1 MKQFDIKEIDLT
13 KYLFFTGKGGV
24 GKTSTACASAISLAD
39 MGNEVLLI
47 STDPASNLQD
57 VFETEL
63 NNKGVRIEGVDGL
76 TVINLDPI
84 EAANEYKES
93 VVGPYRGQLP
103 DSVIENMEEQLSG
116 SCTVEIAAF
125 NEFSKFITDSEL
137 KDKYDYIIFDT
148 APTGHTL
155 RMLQLP
161 SAWTNF
167 ISESTHGAS
176 CLGQLSGLEDEKE
189 TYKYAVDTLADGS
202 LTSLVLVARPEET
215 PLLEA
220 NRASYELAELG
231 IKNQILIINGLLSAH
246 DDEVSETFYKKQKES
261 LDKMPEAIKDLK
273 TFFIPLRGYNLNSIE
288 NLRSLLVEEKD
299 YTSDEDLKID
309 QSPSLKDIIDDLYK
323 NKKKVIFTMGKGG
336 VGKTT
341 MASAIAKG
349 LVDKGEKVHLTTTDT
364 ANHLTGMIHEDDLLT
379 ISHIDE
385 EEELKKYQEEVLENA
400 KKTLSDDDLEYIKE
414 DLRSPCTQEIAVFR
428 AFADIV
434 DRADSEV
441 VVIDTAP
448 TGHTLLLLDSTESYN
463 TEIEKNQGNVPESAK
478 KLLPRLKNSDETE
491 VLIVTLA
498 EPTPFYESVRLEED
512 LKRAG
517 IYSKWGIINSSIAKT
532 GSTNKTLQAK
542 ANSELEWINK
552 VDERTDGNFTIIPW
566 SSDEIKGS
574 KLDKLIKQV
583 DMTEKTKV
591 AFICVHNSCRS
602 QIAEALGKKFAGDKI
617 DFYSAGTE
625 LVPQINQDA
634 VRLMKEIHGIDME
647 ESQYSKLIDD
657 LPEVDYVI
665 SMGCNVVCPILPFK
679 HKKYDWGI
687 EDPTGKSDDEFIKV
701 IDEIERKLKDL
712 ISEIDEE
719 VDR

>member
-39 MGNEVLLI
+39 EGNEVLLI

-63 NNKGVRIEGVDGL
+63 DNKGVRIEGVDGL
-76 TVINLDPI
+76 TVANLDPI

-93 VVGPYRGQLP
+93 VVGPYRGKLP
-103 DSVIENMEEQLSG
+103 KSVIENMEEQLSG
-116 SCTVEIAAF
+116 SCTVEIATF
-125 NEFSKFITDSEL
+125 NEFSKFITDSDL

-161 SAWTNF
+161 SAWTSF

-176 CLGQLSGLEDEKE
+176 CLGQLSGLEEEKE
-189 TYKYAVDTLADGS
+189 TYKYAVDTLADGK
-202 LTSLVLVARPEET
+202 LTSLVLVARAEET

-220 NRASYELAELG
+220 DRASYELAELG
-231 IKNQILIINGLLSAH
+231 INNQILIINGLLSGH
-246 DDEVSETFYKKQKES
+246 DDEVSEAFYKKQKEA

-288 NLRSLLVEEKD
+288 NLRSLLIEDKE
-299 YTSDEDLKID
+299 YTSDVDININE
-309 QSPSLKDIIDDLYK
+309 STSLKNVVDDLYK
-323 NKKKVIFTMGKGG
+323 NEKKVIFTMGKGG

-341 MASAIAKG
+341 IASAIAKG
-349 LVDKGEKVHLTTTDT
+349 LRDKGQKVHLTTTDP
-364 ANHLTGMIHEDDLLT
+364 ANHLTGMLEEDDLLT

-400 KKTLSDDDLEYIKE
+400 KKTMSDEDLEYIKE

-434 DRADSEV
+434 DRADDEI

-517 IYSKWGIINSSIAKT
+517 IYSKWWIINSSIYKT
-532 GSTNKTLQAK
+532 GSINKTLQAK

-552 VDERTDGNFTIIPW
+552 VDDRTGGNFTIIPW

-574 KLDKLIKQV
+574 KLDKLIK
-583 DMTEKTKV
+583 
-591 AFICVHNSCRS
+591 
-602 QIAEALGKKFAGDKI
+602 
-617 DFYSAGTE
+617 
-625 LVPQINQDA
+625 
-634 VRLMKEIHGIDME
+634 
-647 ESQYSKLIDD
+647 
-657 LPEVDYVI
+657 
-665 SMGCNVVCPILPFK
+665 
-679 HKKYDWGI
+679 
-687 EDPTGKSDDEFIKV
+687 
-701 IDEIERKLKDL
+701 
-712 ISEIDEE
+712 
-719 VDR
+719 

>member
-39 MGNEVLLI
+39 EGNEVLLI

-63 NNKGVRIEGVDGL
+63 DNKGVRIEGVAGL
-76 TVINLDPI
+76 TVANLDPI

-93 VVGPYRGQLP
+93 VVGPYRGKLP
-103 DSVIENMEEQLSG
+103 KSVIENMEEQLSG

-125 NEFSKFITDSEL
+125 NEFSKFITDYDL

-161 SAWTNF
+161 SAWTSF

-189 TYKYAVDTLADGS
+189 TYKYAVDTLADGE

-231 IKNQILIINGLLSAH
+231 INNQILIINGLLSAH
-246 DDEVSETFYKKQKES
+246 DDEVSEAFYKKQKES

-288 NLRSLLVEEKD
+288 NLRSLLTEDKD
-299 YTSDEDLKID
+299 YTSDQDLNID
-309 QSPSLKDIIDDLYK
+309 ESNRLKDIIDDLYK
-323 NKKKVIFTMGKGG
+323 NEKKVIFTMGKGG

-349 LVDKGEKVHLTTTDT
+349 LVAKGEKVHLTTTDP
-364 ANHLTGMIHEDDLLT
+364 ANHLTGMIEEDDLLT

-385 EEELKKYQEEVLENA
+385 EEELRKYQEEVLENA
-400 KKTLSDDDLEYIKE
+400 RKTMSEDDLEYIKE

-428 AFADIV
+428 AFADVV
-434 DRADSEV
+434 DKADDEI

-498 EPTPFYESVRLEED
+498 EPTPFYESQRLEED

-517 IYSKWGIINSSIAKT
+517 IYSKWWIINSSIAKT
-532 GSTNKTLQAK
+532 GSRNKTLQAK

-552 VDERTDGNFTIIPW
+552 VDDRTDGNFTIIPW

-574 KLDKLIKQV
+574 NLDKLIK
-583 DMTEKTKV
+583 
-591 AFICVHNSCRS
+591 
-602 QIAEALGKKFAGDKI
+602 
-617 DFYSAGTE
+617 
-625 LVPQINQDA
+625 
-634 VRLMKEIHGIDME
+634 
-647 ESQYSKLIDD
+647 
-657 LPEVDYVI
+657 
-665 SMGCNVVCPILPFK
+665 
-679 HKKYDWGI
+679 
-687 EDPTGKSDDEFIKV
+687 
-701 IDEIERKLKDL
+701 
-712 ISEIDEE
+712 
-719 VDR
+719 

>member
-63 NNKGVRIEGVDGL
+63 DNKGVRIEGVAGL
-76 TVINLDPI
+76 TVANLDPI

-93 VVGPYRGQLP
+93 VVGPYRGKLP

-125 NEFSKFITDSEL
+125 NEFSKFITDADL

-161 SAWTNF
+161 SAWTDF

-176 CLGQLSGLEDEKE
+176 CLGQLSGLEEEKE
-189 TYKYAVDTLADGS
+189 TYKFAVDTLADGK

-220 NRASYELAELG
+220 NRASNELAELG
-231 IKNQILIINGLLSAH
+231 INNQILIINGLLSAH
-246 DDEVSETFYKKQKES
+246 DDEVSEAFYKKQKES

-288 NLRSLLVEEKD
+288 NLRSLLIEDKE
-299 YTSDEDLKID
+299 YTSDVDININE
-309 QSPSLKDIIDDLYK
+309 SASLKDVVDDLYK
-323 NKKKVIFTMGKGG
+323 NEKKVIFTMGKGG

-349 LVDKGEKVHLTTTDT
+349 LADKGQKVHLTTTDP
-364 ANHLTGMIHEDDLLT
+364 ANHLTGMIEEDDLLT

-385 EEELKKYQEEVLENA
+385 EEELRKYQEEVLENA
-400 KKTLSDDDLEYIKE
+400 KKTMSDDDLEYIKE

-434 DRADSEV
+434 DRADDEI

-463 TEIEKNQGNVPESAK
+463 TEIEKNQGNVPKSAK

-517 IYSKWGIINSSIAKT
+517 IYSKWWIINSSIYKT

-552 VDERTDGNFTIIPW
+552 VNNRTDGNFTIIPW
-566 SSDEIKGS
+566 SNDEIKGS
-574 KLDKLIKQV
+574 NLDKLIK
-583 DMTEKTKV
+583 
-591 AFICVHNSCRS
+591 
-602 QIAEALGKKFAGDKI
+602 
-617 DFYSAGTE
+617 
-625 LVPQINQDA
+625 
-634 VRLMKEIHGIDME
+634 
-647 ESQYSKLIDD
+647 
-657 LPEVDYVI
+657 
-665 SMGCNVVCPILPFK
+665 
-679 HKKYDWGI
+679 
-687 EDPTGKSDDEFIKV
+687 
-701 IDEIERKLKDL
+701 
-712 ISEIDEE
+712 
-719 VDR
+719 

>member
-1 MKQFDIKEIDLT
+1 MKEFDIKEIDLT

-57 VFETEL
+57 VFETDL
-63 NNKGVRIEGVDGL
+63 DNKGVRIEGVDGL
-76 TVINLDPI
+76 TVANLDPI

-93 VVGPYRGQLP
+93 VVGPYRGKLP

-125 NEFSKFITDSEL
+125 NEFSKFITAPDL

-161 SAWTNF
+161 SAWTSF

-176 CLGQLSGLEDEKE
+176 CLGQLSGLEEEKE
-189 TYKYAVDTLADGS
+189 TYKYAVETLADGS

-220 NRASYELAELG
+220 NRASHELSELG
-231 IKNQILIINGLLSAH
+231 INNQILIINGLLNTY
-246 DDEVSETFYKKQKES
+246 DDEVSKAFYKKQKES
-261 LDKMPEAIKDLK
+261 LDAMPDGIKGLE
-273 TFFIPLRGYNLNSIE
+273 TYFIPLRGYNLNSIE
-288 NLRSLLVEEKD
+288 NLRSLLVEDKD
-299 YTSDEDLKID
+299 YTSDEDLSID
-309 QSPSLKDIIDDLYK
+309 ETPSLKDIIDDLYK
-323 NKKKVIFTMGKGG
+323 NEKKVIFTMGKGG

-341 MASAIAKG
+341 LASAIAKG
-349 LVDKGEKVHLTTTDT
+349 LADKGQKVHLTTTDP
-364 ANHLTGMIHEDDLLT
+364 ANHLTGMIEEDDLLT

-385 EEELKKYQEEVLENA
+385 EEELRRYQEEVLENA
-400 KKTLSDDDLEYIKE
+400 KKTMSDDDLEYIKE

-428 AFADIV
+428 AFADVV
-434 DRADSEV
+434 DKADSEV

-463 TEIEKNQGNVPESAK
+463 QEIEKNQGNVPESAK

-498 EPTPFYESVRLEED
+498 EPTPFYESIRLEED

-517 IYSKWGIINSSIAKT
+517 IYSKWWIINSSIYKT
-532 GSTNKTLQAK
+532 GSTNKTLEAK
-542 ANSELEWINK
+542 AKSELEWINK
-552 VDERTDGNFTIIPW
+552 VDKRTNGNFTIIPW
-566 SSDEIKGS
+566 SSDQIKGS
-574 KLDKLIKQV
+574 NLDKLIK
-583 DMTEKTKV
+583 
-591 AFICVHNSCRS
+591 
-602 QIAEALGKKFAGDKI
+602 
-617 DFYSAGTE
+617 
-625 LVPQINQDA
+625 
-634 VRLMKEIHGIDME
+634 
-647 ESQYSKLIDD
+647 
-657 LPEVDYVI
+657 
-665 SMGCNVVCPILPFK
+665 
-679 HKKYDWGI
+679 
-687 EDPTGKSDDEFIKV
+687 
-701 IDEIERKLKDL
+701 
-712 ISEIDEE
+712 
-719 VDR
+719 

>member
-1 MKQFDIKEIDLT
+1 MKQFDIKKIDLT

-39 MGNEVLLI
+39 EGNEVLLI

-63 NNKGVRIEGVDGL
+63 DNKGVRIEGVDGL
-76 TVINLDPI
+76 TVANLDPI

-93 VVGPYRGQLP
+93 VVAPYRGQLP

-125 NEFSKFITDSEL
+125 NEFSKFITASDL

-189 TYKYAVDTLADGS
+189 TYKFAVDTLADGK

-220 NRASYELAELG
+220 NRASAELSELG
-231 IKNQILIINGLLSAH
+231 INNQILIINGLLSGH
-246 DDEVSETFYKKQKES
+246 DDEVSKAFYKKQEES
-261 LDKMPEAIKDLK
+261 LDAMPEGLKDLK

-288 NLRSLLVEEKD
+288 NLRSLLIEDKE
-299 YTSDEDLKID
+299 YTSDVDININE
-309 QSPSLKDIIDDLYK
+309 STRLKDIVDDLYK
-323 NKKKVIFTMGKGG
+323 NDKKVIFTMGKGG

-349 LVDKGEKVHLTTTDT
+349 LADKGQKVHLTTTDP
-364 ANHLTGMIHEDDLLT
+364 ANHLTGMIEEDDLLT

-385 EEELKKYQEEVLENA
+385 DQELKKYQEEVLENA
-400 KKTLSDDDLEYIKE
+400 KKTMSDDDLEYVKE

-463 TEIEKNQGNVPESAK
+463 QEIEKNQGNVPESAK
-478 KLLPRLKNSDETE
+478 KLLPRLKNSEETE

-498 EPTPFYESVRLEED
+498 EPTPFYESKRLEED

-517 IYSKWGIINSSIAKT
+517 IYSNWWIINSSIYKT

-552 VDERTDGNFTIIPW
+552 VDKRTDGNYTIILW

-574 KLDKLIKQV
+574 SLDKLIK
-583 DMTEKTKV
+583 
-591 AFICVHNSCRS
+591 
-602 QIAEALGKKFAGDKI
+602 
-617 DFYSAGTE
+617 
-625 LVPQINQDA
+625 
-634 VRLMKEIHGIDME
+634 
-647 ESQYSKLIDD
+647 
-657 LPEVDYVI
+657 
-665 SMGCNVVCPILPFK
+665 
-679 HKKYDWGI
+679 
-687 EDPTGKSDDEFIKV
+687 
-701 IDEIERKLKDL
+701 
-712 ISEIDEE
+712 
-719 VDR
+719 

>member
-39 MGNEVLLI
+39 EGNEVLLI

-63 NNKGVRIEGVDGL
+63 DNKGVRIEGVDGL
-76 TVINLDPI
+76 TVANLDPI

-125 NEFSKFITDSEL
+125 NEFSKFITDSDL

-161 SAWTNF
+161 SAWTSF

-189 TYKYAVDTLADGS
+189 TYKFAVDTLADGK

-220 NRASYELAELG
+220 NRASHELSELG
-231 IKNQILIINGLLSAH
+231 INNQILIINGLLSAH
-246 DDEVSETFYKKQKES
+246 DDEVSEAFYKKQEES
-261 LDKMPEAIKDLK
+261 LDAMPEGIKDLK

-288 NLRSLLVEEKD
+288 NLRSLLIEDKD
-299 YTSDEDLKID
+299 YTSDVDININE
-309 QSPSLKDIIDDLYK
+309 STSLKDIVDDLYK
-323 NKKKVIFTMGKGG
+323 NEKKVIFTMGKGG

-349 LVDKGEKVHLTTTDT
+349 LADKGQKVHLTTTDP
-364 ANHLTGMIHEDDLLT
+364 ANHLTGMLEEDDLLT

-400 KKTLSDDDLEYIKE
+400 KKTMSDDDLEYVKE

-428 AFADIV
+428 AFADVV
-434 DRADSEV
+434 DKADSEV

-463 TEIEKNQGNVPESAK
+463 QEIEKNQGNVPESAK

-517 IYSKWGIINSSIAKT
+517 IYSKWWIINSSIYKT

-552 VDERTDGNFTIIPW
+552 VDERTDGSFTIIPW
-566 SSDEIKGS
+566 SSDQIKGS
-574 KLDKLIKQV
+574 NLDKLIK
-583 DMTEKTKV
+583 
-591 AFICVHNSCRS
+591 
-602 QIAEALGKKFAGDKI
+602 
-617 DFYSAGTE
+617 
-625 LVPQINQDA
+625 
-634 VRLMKEIHGIDME
+634 
-647 ESQYSKLIDD
+647 
-657 LPEVDYVI
+657 
-665 SMGCNVVCPILPFK
+665 
-679 HKKYDWGI
+679 
-687 EDPTGKSDDEFIKV
+687 
-701 IDEIERKLKDL
+701 
-712 ISEIDEE
+712 
-719 VDR
+719 

>member
-1 MKQFDIKEIDLT
+1 MKQFAIKEIDLT

-63 NNKGVRIEGVDGL
+63 DNKGVRIEGVAGL
-76 TVINLDPI
+76 TVANLDPI

-93 VVGPYRGQLP
+93 VVGPYRGKLP
-103 DSVIENMEEQLSG
+103 ASVIENMEEQLSG

-125 NEFSKFITDSEL
+125 NEFSKFITDADL

-161 SAWTNF
+161 SAWTSF

-189 TYKYAVDTLADGS
+189 TYKYAVDTLADGK
-202 LTSLVLVARPEET
+202 LTSLVLVARAEET

-220 NRASYELAELG
+220 NRASNELRELG
-231 IKNQILIINGLLSAH
+231 INNQILIINGLLSAH
-246 DDEVSETFYKKQKES
+246 DDEVSEAFYKKQKES
-261 LDKMPEAIKDLK
+261 LDKMPEGIKNLK

-288 NLRSLLVEEKD
+288 NLRSLLTEYKD
-299 YTSDEDLKID
+299 YTSDQDLNID
-309 QSPSLKDIIDDLYK
+309 ETPSLKDIIDELYK
-323 NKKKVIFTMGKGG
+323 NEKKVIFTMGKGG

-349 LVDKGEKVHLTTTDT
+349 LADKGEKVHLTTTDP
-364 ANHLTGMIHEDDLLT
+364 ANHLNGMIEENDLLT

-385 EEELKKYQEEVLENA
+385 EEELRKYQEEVLENA
-400 KKTLSDDDLEYIKE
+400 RKTMSEDDLEYIKE

-428 AFADIV
+428 AFADVV
-434 DRADSEV
+434 DKADDEI

-498 EPTPFYESVRLEED
+498 EPTPFYESQRFEED

-517 IYSKWGIINSSIAKT
+517 IYSKWWIINSSIAKT
-532 GSTNKTLQAK
+532 GSRNKTLQAK

-552 VDERTDGNFTIIPW
+552 VDERTDGNFAIIPW

-574 KLDKLIKQV
+574 NLDKLIK
-583 DMTEKTKV
+583 
-591 AFICVHNSCRS
+591 
-602 QIAEALGKKFAGDKI
+602 
-617 DFYSAGTE
+617 
-625 LVPQINQDA
+625 
-634 VRLMKEIHGIDME
+634 
-647 ESQYSKLIDD
+647 
-657 LPEVDYVI
+657 
-665 SMGCNVVCPILPFK
+665 
-679 HKKYDWGI
+679 
-687 EDPTGKSDDEFIKV
+687 
-701 IDEIERKLKDL
+701 
-712 ISEIDEE
+712 
-719 VDR
+719 

>member
-39 MGNEVLLI
+39 EGNEVLLI

-63 NNKGVRIEGVDGL
+63 DNKGVRIEGVDGL
-76 TVINLDPI
+76 TVVNLDPI

-125 NEFSKFITDSEL
+125 NEFSKFITASDL

-189 TYKYAVDTLADGS
+189 TYKFAVDTLADVK

-220 NRASYELAELG
+220 NRASNELAELG
-231 IKNQILIINGLLSAH
+231 INNQILIINGLLSDH
-246 DDEVSETFYKKQKES
+246 DDEVSEAFYKKQKES
-261 LDKMPEAIKDLK
+261 LDKMPEGIKDLK

-288 NLRSLLVEEKD
+288 NLRSLLIEDKE
-299 YTSDEDLKID
+299 YTSDVDININE
-309 QSPSLKDIIDDLYK
+309 STSLKDVVDDLYK
-323 NKKKVIFTMGKGG
+323 NEKKVIFTMGKGG

-349 LVDKGEKVHLTTTDT
+349 LADKGEKVHLTTTDP
-364 ANHLTGMIHEDDLLT
+364 ANHLTGMIEEDDLLT

-400 KKTLSDDDLEYIKE
+400 KKTMSDDDLEYVKE

-428 AFADIV
+428 AFADVV
-434 DRADSEV
+434 DKADSEV

-463 TEIEKNQGNVPESAK
+463 QEIEKNQGDVPKSAK
-478 KLLPRLKNSDETE
+478 KLLPRLKNSEETE

-498 EPTPFYESVRLEED
+498 EPTPFYESMRLEED

-517 IYSKWGIINSSIAKT
+517 IYSKWWIINSSIYKT

-566 SSDEIKGS
+566 SSDQIKGS
-574 KLDKLIKQV
+574 NLDKLIK
-583 DMTEKTKV
+583 
-591 AFICVHNSCRS
+591 
-602 QIAEALGKKFAGDKI
+602 
-617 DFYSAGTE
+617 
-625 LVPQINQDA
+625 
-634 VRLMKEIHGIDME
+634 
-647 ESQYSKLIDD
+647 
-657 LPEVDYVI
+657 
-665 SMGCNVVCPILPFK
+665 
-679 HKKYDWGI
+679 
-687 EDPTGKSDDEFIKV
+687 
-701 IDEIERKLKDL
+701 
-712 ISEIDEE
+712 
-719 VDR
+719 

>member
-63 NNKGVRIEGVDGL
+63 DNKGVRIEGVEGL
-76 TVINLDPI
+76 TVVNLDPI

-93 VVGPYRGQLP
+93 VVGPYRGKLP

-125 NEFSKFITDSEL
+125 NEFSKFITDSDL
-137 KDKYDYIIFDT
+137 KDSYDYIIFDT

-161 SAWTNF
+161 SAWTDF

-189 TYKYAVDTLADGS
+189 TYKYAVETLADGS
-202 LTSLVLVARPEET
+202 LTSLVLVARAEEV

-220 NRASYELAELG
+220 NRASHELSELG
-231 IKNQILIINGLLSAH
+231 INNQILIINGLLSSH
-246 DDEVSETFYKKQKES
+246 DDEVSKSFYKKQKES
-261 LDKMPEAIKDLK
+261 LDKMPEGIKDLE

-288 NLRSLLVEEKD
+288 NLRSLLIEDKE
-299 YTSDEDLKID
+299 YTSDVELNINE
-309 QSPSLKDIIDDLYK
+309 STSLKDVIDDLYK
-323 NKKKVIFTMGKGG
+323 NEKRVIFTMGKGG

-349 LVDKGEKVHLTTTDT
+349 LADKGQKVHLTTTDP
-364 ANHLTGMIHEDDLLT
+364 ANHLTGMIREDDLLT

-385 EEELKKYQEEVLENA
+385 EKELKKYQEEVLENA
-400 KKTLSDDDLEYIKE
+400 RKVMSDDDLEYVKE

-463 TEIEKNQGNVPESAK
+463 TEIEKNQGDVPESAK

-517 IYSKWGIINSSIAKT
+517 IYSKWWIINSSIYKT
-532 GSTNKTLQAK
+532 GSRNKTLEAK

-552 VDERTDGNFTIIPW
+552 VDDRTDGKFTIIPW

-574 KLDKLIKQV
+574 KLDKLIK
-583 DMTEKTKV
+583 
-591 AFICVHNSCRS
+591 
-602 QIAEALGKKFAGDKI
+602 
-617 DFYSAGTE
+617 
-625 LVPQINQDA
+625 
-634 VRLMKEIHGIDME
+634 
-647 ESQYSKLIDD
+647 
-657 LPEVDYVI
+657 
-665 SMGCNVVCPILPFK
+665 
-679 HKKYDWGI
+679 
-687 EDPTGKSDDEFIKV
+687 
-701 IDEIERKLKDL
+701 
-712 ISEIDEE
+712 
-719 VDR
+719 

>member
-39 MGNEVLLI
+39 EGNEVLLI

-63 NNKGVRIEGVDGL
+63 DNKGVRIEGVDGL
-76 TVINLDPI
+76 TVANLDPI

-93 VVGPYRGQLP
+93 VVAPYRGQLP

-125 NEFSKFITDSEL
+125 NEFSKFITAPDL

-161 SAWTNF
+161 SAWTSF

-189 TYKYAVDTLADGS
+189 TYKFAVDTLADGS

-220 NRASYELAELG
+220 NRASAELSELG
-231 IKNQILIINGLLSAH
+231 INNQILIINGLLSGH
-246 DDEVSETFYKKQKES
+246 DDEVSEAFYEKQKES
-261 LDKMPEAIKDLK
+261 LDKMPEGIKDLK

-288 NLRSLLVEEKD
+288 NLRSLLIEDKD
-299 YTSDEDLKID
+299 YNSDVDININENT
-309 QSPSLKDIIDDLYK
+309 SLKDIVDDLYK
-323 NKKKVIFTMGKGG
+323 NEKKVIFTMGKGG

-341 MASAIAKG
+341 IASAIAKG
-349 LVDKGEKVHLTTTDT
+349 LREKGQKVHLTTTDP
-364 ANHLTGMIHEDDLLT
+364 ANHLTGMIEEDDLLT

-385 EEELKKYQEEVLENA
+385 DQELKKYQEEVLENA
-400 KKTLSDDDLEYIKE
+400 KKTMSDDDLEYVKE

-428 AFADIV
+428 AFADVV
-434 DRADSEV
+434 DKADSEV

-463 TEIEKNQGNVPESAK
+463 QEIEKNQGNVPESAK

-517 IYSKWGIINSSIAKT
+517 IYSNWWIINSSIYKT
-532 GSTNKTLQAK
+532 GSRNKTLKAK

-566 SSDEIKGS
+566 SSDQIKGS
-574 KLDKLIKQV
+574 NLDKLIK
-583 DMTEKTKV
+583 
-591 AFICVHNSCRS
+591 
-602 QIAEALGKKFAGDKI
+602 
-617 DFYSAGTE
+617 
-625 LVPQINQDA
+625 
-634 VRLMKEIHGIDME
+634 
-647 ESQYSKLIDD
+647 
-657 LPEVDYVI
+657 
-665 SMGCNVVCPILPFK
+665 
-679 HKKYDWGI
+679 
-687 EDPTGKSDDEFIKV
+687 
-701 IDEIERKLKDL
+701 
-712 ISEIDEE
+712 
-719 VDR
+719 

>member
-39 MGNEVLLI
+39 MGKEVLLI

-63 NNKGVRIEGVDGL
+63 DNKGVRIEGVEGL
-76 TVINLDPI
+76 TVANLDPI

-93 VVGPYRGQLP
+93 VVGPYRGKLP

-125 NEFSKFITDSEL
+125 NEFSKFITDSNL
-137 KDKYDYIIFDT
+137 KDSYDYIIFDT

-161 SAWTNF
+161 SAWTSF
-167 ISESTHGAS
+167 INESTHGAS

-189 TYKYAVDTLADGS
+189 TYKFAVDTLADGS
-202 LTSLVLVARPEET
+202 ITSLVLVARAEEV

-220 NRASYELAELG
+220 NRASNELSELG
-231 IKNQILIINGLLSAH
+231 INNQILIINGLLSSY
-246 DDEVSETFYKKQKES
+246 DDEVSKAFYKKQKES
-261 LDKMPEAIKDLK
+261 LDKMPEGIKNLK

-288 NLRSLLVEEKD
+288 NLRSLLIEDKE
-299 YTSDEDLKID
+299 YTSDVELNINE
-309 QSPSLKDIIDDLYK
+309 STSLKDVIDDLYK
-323 NKKKVIFTMGKGG
+323 NEKKVIFTMGKGG

-349 LVDKGEKVHLTTTDT
+349 LADKGEKVHLTTTDP
-364 ANHLTGMIHEDDLLT
+364 ANHLTGMIREDDLLT

-385 EEELKKYQEEVLENA
+385 EKELKKYQEEVLENA
-400 KKTLSDDDLEYIKE
+400 RKVMSDDDLEYVKE

-463 TEIEKNQGNVPESAK
+463 TEIEKNQGDVPESAK

-517 IYSKWGIINSSIAKT
+517 IYSKWWIINSSIYKT
-532 GSTNKTLQAK
+532 DSRNKTLEAK

-552 VDERTDGNFTIIPW
+552 VDKHTDGNFTIIPW

-574 KLDKLIKQV
+574 KLDKLIK
-583 DMTEKTKV
+583 
-591 AFICVHNSCRS
+591 
-602 QIAEALGKKFAGDKI
+602 
-617 DFYSAGTE
+617 
-625 LVPQINQDA
+625 
-634 VRLMKEIHGIDME
+634 
-647 ESQYSKLIDD
+647 
-657 LPEVDYVI
+657 
-665 SMGCNVVCPILPFK
+665 
-679 HKKYDWGI
+679 
-687 EDPTGKSDDEFIKV
+687 
-701 IDEIERKLKDL
+701 
-712 ISEIDEE
+712 
-719 VDR
+719 

>member
-63 NNKGVRIEGVDGL
+63 DNKGVRIEGVAGL
-76 TVINLDPI
+76 TVANLDPI

-93 VVGPYRGQLP
+93 VVGPYRGKLP
-103 DSVIENMEEQLSG
+103 ESVIENMEEQLSG

-125 NEFSKFITDSEL
+125 NEFSKFITDADL
-137 KDKYDYIIFDT
+137 MDKYDYIIFDT

-189 TYKYAVDTLADGS
+189 TYKYAVDTLADGK

-220 NRASYELAELG
+220 NRASHELAELG
-231 IKNQILIINGLLSAH
+231 INNQILIINGLLSNY
-246 DDEVSETFYKKQKES
+246 DDEVSEAFYKKQKES
-261 LDKMPEAIKDLK
+261 LDKMPEGIKGLK

-288 NLRSLLVEEKD
+288 NLRSLLIEDKD
-299 YTSDEDLKID
+299 YTSDVDLNID
-309 QSPSLKDIIDDLYK
+309 EPPSLKDIIDDLYK
-323 NKKKVIFTMGKGG
+323 NEKKVIFTMGKGG

-349 LVDKGEKVHLTTTDT
+349 LVAKGEKVHLTTTDP
-364 ANHLTGMIHEDDLLT
+364 ANHLTGMIKEDDLLT

-385 EEELKKYQEEVLENA
+385 EEELRKYQEEVLENA
-400 KKTLSDDDLEYIKE
+400 RKTMSEDDLEYVKE

-434 DRADSEV
+434 DRADDEI

-463 TEIEKNQGNVPESAK
+463 TEIEKNQGDVPESAK

-512 LKRAG
+512 LERAG
-517 IYSKWGIINSSIAKT
+517 IYSKWWIINSSIAKT
-532 GSTNKTLQAK
+532 GSINKTLQAK

-552 VDERTDGNFTIIPW
+552 VDDRTDGNFTIIPW

-574 KLDKLIKQV
+574 KLDKLIK
-583 DMTEKTKV
+583 
-591 AFICVHNSCRS
+591 
-602 QIAEALGKKFAGDKI
+602 
-617 DFYSAGTE
+617 
-625 LVPQINQDA
+625 
-634 VRLMKEIHGIDME
+634 
-647 ESQYSKLIDD
+647 
-657 LPEVDYVI
+657 
-665 SMGCNVVCPILPFK
+665 
-679 HKKYDWGI
+679 
-687 EDPTGKSDDEFIKV
+687 
-701 IDEIERKLKDL
+701 
-712 ISEIDEE
+712 
-719 VDR
+719 

>member
-39 MGNEVLLI
+39 EGNEVLLI

-63 NNKGVRIEGVDGL
+63 DNKGVRIEAVDGL
-76 TVINLDPI
+76 TVANLDPI

-93 VVGPYRGQLP
+93 VVGPYRGKLP
-103 DSVIENMEEQLSG
+103 ASVIENMEEQLSG

-125 NEFSKFITDSEL
+125 NEFSKFITASDL

-161 SAWTNF
+161 SAWTSF

-189 TYKYAVDTLADGS
+189 TYKFAVDTLADGK

-220 NRASYELAELG
+220 NRASNELSELG
-231 IKNQILIINGLLSAH
+231 INNQILIINGLLSGH
-246 DDEVSETFYKKQKES
+246 DDEVSEAFYKKQKES
-261 LDKMPEAIKDLK
+261 LDKMPEGLKDLK

-288 NLRSLLVEEKD
+288 NLRSLLIEDKD
-299 YTSDEDLKID
+299 YTSDVDININENT
-309 QSPSLKDIIDDLYK
+309 SLKDIVDDLYK
-323 NKKKVIFTMGKGG
+323 NEKKVIFTMGKGG

-341 MASAIAKG
+341 IASAIAKG
-349 LVDKGEKVHLTTTDT
+349 LADKGQKVHLTTTDP
-364 ANHLTGMIHEDDLLT
+364 ANHLTGMIEEDDLLT

-400 KKTLSDDDLEYIKE
+400 KKTMSDDDLEYVKE

-463 TEIEKNQGNVPESAK
+463 QEIEKNQGDVPKSAK

-498 EPTPFYESVRLEED
+498 EPTPFYESMRLEED

-517 IYSKWGIINSSIAKT
+517 IYSKWWIINSSIYKT

-566 SSDEIKGS
+566 SSDQIKGS
-574 KLDKLIKQV
+574 NLDKLIK
-583 DMTEKTKV
+583 
-591 AFICVHNSCRS
+591 
-602 QIAEALGKKFAGDKI
+602 
-617 DFYSAGTE
+617 
-625 LVPQINQDA
+625 
-634 VRLMKEIHGIDME
+634 
-647 ESQYSKLIDD
+647 
-657 LPEVDYVI
+657 
-665 SMGCNVVCPILPFK
+665 
-679 HKKYDWGI
+679 
-687 EDPTGKSDDEFIKV
+687 
-701 IDEIERKLKDL
+701 
-712 ISEIDEE
+712 
-719 VDR
+719 

>member
-39 MGNEVLLI
+39 NGNEVLLI

-57 VFETEL
+57 VFKTEL
-63 NNKGVRIEGVDGL
+63 DNKGVRIKGVDGL
-76 TVINLDPI
+76 TVANLDPI

-125 NEFSKFITDSEL
+125 NEFSKFITASDL

-189 TYKYAVDTLADGS
+189 TYKFAVDTLADGK

-220 NRASYELAELG
+220 NRASAELSDLG
-231 IKNQILIINGLLSAH
+231 INNQILIINGLLSAH
-246 DDEVSETFYKKQKES
+246 DDEVSEAFYKKQKES
-261 LDKMPEAIKDLK
+261 LDNMPEGIKYLK

-288 NLRSLLVEEKD
+288 NLRSLLVEDKD
-299 YTSDEDLKID
+299 YTSDVDLSID
-309 QSPSLKDIIDDLYK
+309 ESTSLKDIIDDLYK
-323 NKKKVIFTMGKGG
+323 NEKKVIFTMGKGG

-341 MASAIAKG
+341 IASAIAKG
-349 LVDKGEKVHLTTTDT
+349 LADKGEKVQLTTTDP
-364 ANHLTGMIHEDDLLT
+364 ANHLTGMIEEDDLLT

-385 EEELKKYQEEVLENA
+385 EEELRKYQEEVLENA
-400 KKTLSDDDLEYIKE
+400 KKTMSDDDLEYVKE

-428 AFADIV
+428 AFADVV
-434 DRADSEV
+434 DKADSEV

-463 TEIEKNQGNVPESAK
+463 QEIEKNQGNVPESAK

-517 IYSKWGIINSSIAKT
+517 IYSKWWIINSSIYKT
-532 GSTNKTLQAK
+532 GSTNKTLEAK

-552 VDERTDGNFTIIPW
+552 VDDRTDGNFTIIPW
-566 SSDEIKGS
+566 SSDQIKGS
-574 KLDKLIKQV
+574 SLDKLIK
-583 DMTEKTKV
+583 
-591 AFICVHNSCRS
+591 
-602 QIAEALGKKFAGDKI
+602 
-617 DFYSAGTE
+617 
-625 LVPQINQDA
+625 
-634 VRLMKEIHGIDME
+634 
-647 ESQYSKLIDD
+647 
-657 LPEVDYVI
+657 
-665 SMGCNVVCPILPFK
+665 
-679 HKKYDWGI
+679 
-687 EDPTGKSDDEFIKV
+687 
-701 IDEIERKLKDL
+701 
-712 ISEIDEE
+712 
-719 VDR
+719 

>member
-39 MGNEVLLI
+39 EGNEVLLI

-63 NNKGVRIEGVDGL
+63 DNKGVRIEGVAGL
-76 TVINLDPI
+76 TVANLDPI

-93 VVGPYRGQLP
+93 VVGPYRGKLP
-103 DSVIENMEEQLSG
+103 KSVIENMEEQLSG

-125 NEFSKFITDSEL
+125 NEFSKFITDYDL

-161 SAWTNF
+161 SAWTSF

-189 TYKYAVDTLADGS
+189 TYKYAVDTLADGE

-220 NRASYELAELG
+220 SRASNELRELG
-231 IKNQILIINGLLSAH
+231 INNQILIINGLLSAH
-246 DDEVSETFYKKQKES
+246 DDEVSEAFYKKQKES

-288 NLRSLLVEEKD
+288 NLRSLLTEDKD
-299 YTSDEDLKID
+299 YTSDQDLNID
-309 QSPSLKDIIDDLYK
+309 ETPSLKDIIDDLYK
-323 NKKKVIFTMGKGG
+323 NEKKVIFTMGKGG

-349 LVDKGEKVHLTTTDT
+349 LVAKGEKVHLTTTDP
-364 ANHLTGMIHEDDLLT
+364 ANHLTGMIREDDLLT

-385 EEELKKYQEEVLENA
+385 EEELRKYQEEVLENA
-400 KKTLSDDDLEYIKE
+400 RKTMSEDDLEYVKE

-434 DRADSEV
+434 DRADDEI

-491 VLIVTLA
+491 VIIVTLA
-498 EPTPFYESVRLEED
+498 EPTPFYESFRLEED

-517 IYSKWGIINSSIAKT
+517 IYSKWWIINSSIAKT
-532 GSTNKTLQAK
+532 GSRNKTLQAK

-552 VDERTDGNFTIIPW
+552 VGDRTDGNFTIIPW

-574 KLDKLIKQV
+574 NLDKLIK
-583 DMTEKTKV
+583 
-591 AFICVHNSCRS
+591 
-602 QIAEALGKKFAGDKI
+602 
-617 DFYSAGTE
+617 
-625 LVPQINQDA
+625 
-634 VRLMKEIHGIDME
+634 
-647 ESQYSKLIDD
+647 
-657 LPEVDYVI
+657 
-665 SMGCNVVCPILPFK
+665 
-679 HKKYDWGI
+679 
-687 EDPTGKSDDEFIKV
+687 
-701 IDEIERKLKDL
+701 
-712 ISEIDEE
+712 
-719 VDR
+719 

>member
-39 MGNEVLLI
+39 NGNEVLLI

-63 NNKGVRIEGVDGL
+63 DNKGVRIKGVDGL
-76 TVINLDPI
+76 TVANLDPI

-125 NEFSKFITDSEL
+125 NEFSKFITASDL

-189 TYKYAVDTLADGS
+189 TYKFAVDTLADGK

-220 NRASYELAELG
+220 NRASAELSELG
-231 IKNQILIINGLLSAH
+231 INNQILIINGLLSTY
-246 DDEVSETFYKKQKES
+246 DDEVSKAFYKKQKES
-261 LDKMPEAIKDLK
+261 LDAMPEGIKDLK

-288 NLRSLLVEEKD
+288 NLRSLLIEDKEN
-299 YTSDEDLKID
+299 TSDVDININE
-309 QSPSLKDIIDDLYK
+309 SASLKDIIDDLYK
-323 NKKKVIFTMGKGG
+323 NEKKVIFTMGKGG

-341 MASAIAKG
+341 LASAIAKG
-349 LVDKGEKVHLTTTDT
+349 LRDKGQKVHLTTTDP
-364 ANHLTGMIHEDDLLT
+364 ANHLNGMIEEDDLLT

-400 KKTLSDDDLEYIKE
+400 KKTMSDDDLEYVKE

-428 AFADIV
+428 AFADVV
-434 DRADSEV
+434 DKADSEV

-463 TEIEKNQGNVPESAK
+463 QEIEKNQGNVPESAK
-478 KLLPRLKNSDETE
+478 KLLPRLKNSEETE

-498 EPTPFYESVRLEED
+498 EPTPFYESKRLEED

-517 IYSKWGIINSSIAKT
+517 IYSKWWIINSSIYKT
-532 GSTNKTLQAK
+532 GSRNKTLKAK

-552 VDERTDGNFTIIPW
+552 VDDRTDGNFTIIPW
-566 SSDEIKGS
+566 SSDQIKGS
-574 KLDKLIKQV
+574 SLDKLI
-583 DMTEKTKV
+583 E
-591 AFICVHNSCRS
+591 
-602 QIAEALGKKFAGDKI
+602 
-617 DFYSAGTE
+617 
-625 LVPQINQDA
+625 
-634 VRLMKEIHGIDME
+634 
-647 ESQYSKLIDD
+647 
-657 LPEVDYVI
+657 
-665 SMGCNVVCPILPFK
+665 
-679 HKKYDWGI
+679 
-687 EDPTGKSDDEFIKV
+687 
-701 IDEIERKLKDL
+701 
-712 ISEIDEE
+712 
-719 VDR
+719 